1 MSATNRGTKRIEYD
15 FYPTPIEVI
24 HNFLDHYQLKDG
36 TILECAAGN
45 GNFIQ
50 AIRDKGYKNIIVA
63 NEIRQEERRNLI
75 NSGADFVY
83 HKDFLVD
90 KLPDHDIKTII
101 TNPPFSKAKE
111 FILRCKEL
119 YPDAEIIMLLRL
131 AFLESR
137 TRYEFWQKYKV
148 NKLYILSKR
157 PSFANGKTDATAYA
171 WFVFD
176 GSDTQEIKVI

>member
-36 TILECAAGN
+36 IILEPCAGC

-50 AIRDKGYKNIIVA
+50 VIRDKGYKNIIVA
-63 NEIRQEERRNLI
+63 NEIRREEYQNLI

-119 YPDAEIIMLLRL
+119 YPNAEIIMLLRL

-137 TRYEFWQKYKV
+137 ARYEFWQQHPV
-148 NKLYILSKR
+148 SKLYVLSKR
-157 PSFANGKTDATAYA
+157 PSFINAKTDAAAYA
-171 WFVFD
+171 WFIF
-176 GSDTQEIKVI
+176 SKEKTQEIKVI